1 MGDRGPC
8 ARAPRCVEQLLL
20 PLSSRNLH
28 VSAPAGV
35 GAGCTEVLC
44 AVQQGCGEF
53 RSSVDAKG
61 PGAVSVDPIHARPI
75 GSGAERICGGP
86 RDRAKL
92 LRLAYCGC
100 SLPLCCARSAL
111 RRWGCGKVA
120 DAAVP
125 VVLSQM
131 ARVDCKSPGAAG
143 TDPEGH
149 RRGNAEDHCAAPLF
163 VLWESAT
170 DEVGERSGVG
180 TACRNQWACGLFAGV
195 DDARRTGFGLEAPT
209 KCKLRVDGASAAAA
223 RHRARGGERS
233 GTQLRA
239 HAATHGAHS
248 SGRTWCRRQEVWPWA
263 RRLVACAGRRPIRA
277 HLAGAPQGRRG
288 GCRDGGGARAARA
301 CGVRPAARR

>member
-1 MGDRGPC
+1 MVNAGGPQTTDKR
-8 ARAPRCVEQLLL
+8 AHKSPRRRPRNFSFSLASAVPQRTGVGAAAPRC
-20 PLSSRNLH
+20 
-28 VSAPAGV
+28 
-35 GAGCTEVLC
+35 C
-44 AVQQGCGEF
+44 AAGCGEF

-61 PGAVSVDPIHARPI
+61 PGAVSVDLIHARPI
-75 GSGAERICGGP
+75 GPGAKRIRGGT
-86 RDRAKL
+86 RDREKL
-92 LRLAYCGC
+92 FRLAYCGC

-125 VVLSQM
+125 VVLSPM
-131 ARVDCKSPGAAG
+131 ARIDCKSPGAAG
-143 TDPEGH
+143 SDPQGH

-209 KCKLRVDGASAAAA
+209 KCKFGVDGASAAAA

-233 GTQLRA
+233 GTQQRA
-239 HAATHGAHS
+239 HAVTHGAHHGAHS
-248 SGRTWCRRQEVWPWA
+248 SDRTWCRPQKVRPRA
-263 RRLVACAGRRPIRA
+263 RRLVA
-277 HLAGAPQGRRG
+277 
-288 GCRDGGGARAARA
+288 
-301 CGVRPAARR
+301 